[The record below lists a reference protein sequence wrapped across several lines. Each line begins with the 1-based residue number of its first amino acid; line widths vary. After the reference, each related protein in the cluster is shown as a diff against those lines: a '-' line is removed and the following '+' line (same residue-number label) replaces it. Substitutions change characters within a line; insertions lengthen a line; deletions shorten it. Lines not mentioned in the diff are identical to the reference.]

1 MKIML
6 DPGHGGKDD
15 GATYKDLKEK
25 DVVLNICR
33 IAQDTLQYKHWI
45 AMTRNEDIYVPI
57 MKRVDHAN
65 MWGAD
70 VFISVHCN
78 ADPDA
83 DLPGMPEAKG
93 EEIWINQNSFEGKRL
108 AQALRLAVDRFFPE
122 NHFRGIKQTTHL
134 GVLKYT
140 RMPAALIEV
149 GFLDNSATAV
159 LLNDPGVIKQIGQS
173 LVSGILRY
181 ALDWERGP

>member
-1 MKIML
+1 ML
-6 DPGHGGKDD
+6 DPGHGGTDF
-15 GATYKDLKEK
+15 GATYRDLKEK
-25 DVVLNICR
+25 DVVLSICR

-149 GFLDNSATAV
+149 GFLDNTATHAH
-159 LLNDPGVIKQIGQS
+159 LSDRLVIKQIGH
-173 LVSGILRY
+173 LLLSGILRY
-181 ALDWERGP
+181 ATGQEP